1 MARPRDDHRV
11 VDNPERSRYE
21 LHIGDVVASTADY
34 HRRDDV
40 VVVPYVRTEPELRGR
55 GMSDRLMRGLLED
68 LRVRGL
74 RIEPVCWVAVAYV
87 ENHPAE
93 AADLL
98 AS

>member
-1 MARPRDDHRV
+1 MTQPSDEHLV

-21 LHIGDVVASTADY
+21 LRVGDVIASTAEY
-34 HRRDDV
+34 HRVDDV
-40 VVVPYVRTEPELRGR
+40 VVISYVRTEPELRGR
-55 GMSDRLMRGLLED
+55 GMSDRLMHGVLDD
-68 LRVRGL
+68 LRANDL

-93 AADLL
+93 AAALL